1 MAGNDAATERHGRRA
16 LLGGLGAF
24 LAILLLQGL
33 AELIRQPLLLAP
45 FGASCVLLFLAPG
58 SEFSRTR
65 NLLAGYA
72 IGTVAGFAVL
82 WLWPGAWWSVALA
95 VGGTIALMR
104 LSHTVHPPAGAHPI
118 VIVLTAPALKALLPT
133 LGIGLAVLL
142 VSAWGYQRMLGRA
155 SA

>member
-1 MAGNDAATERHGRRA
+1 MSGNDATPDRPWRFA
-16 LLGGLGAF
+16 LFSGLGAC

-45 FGASCVLLFLAPG
+45 FGASCVLLFLVPS

-95 VGGTIALMR
+95 VGSTIALMR
-104 LSHTVHPPAGAHPI
+104 LTRSVHPPAGAHPI
-118 VIVLTAPALKALLPT
+118 VIVLSAPALKTMLPSLALG
-133 LGIGLAVLL
+133 LGVLL
-142 VSAWGYQRMLGRA
+142 LSAWGYHRLVQRP
-155 SA
+155 SV